1 MWIVLGAACIG
12 LSLGMLGSGGS
23 ILALPV
29 LTYLVGQPEKLAI
42 ASSLAVVGGISV
54 IGAIPYVWKR
64 LVDWRSVAWFGLP
77 GMFGSW
83 LGAMAA
89 QGLSGAIQLL
99 IFSAVMLAA
108 SLRMIAAGRSSPTMP
123 RSTMPLST
131 MAGLHSVR
139 RLAGAGLLV
148 GMMTGVIGI
157 GGGFLIVPALVLLV
171 GLTMQRAVGTSLAI
185 ISANALIGFAK
196 YAAALGA
203 LHLDLD
209 WHVIGMFVALGAIGT
224 IAGHGLG
231 CWLPQQRLKQLF
243 GIVLIGVSVYTFS
256 RELPKLW

>member
-23 ILALPV
+23 ILALPI

-64 LVDWRSVAWFGLP
+64 LVDWRSVAWFGVP
-77 GMFGSW
+77 GMLGSW

-89 QGLSGAIQLL
+89 QGLPGAIQLL

-108 SLRMIAAGRSSPTMP
+108 SLRMIAAGRSSPAMP
-123 RSTMPLST
+123 RSTT
-131 MAGLHSVR
+131 GGVHSVR

-148 GMMTGVIGI
+148 GMMTGIIGI

-171 GLTMQRAVGTSLAI
+171 GLTMQRAVGTSLAVI
-185 ISANALIGFAK
+185 AANAFIGFAK

-203 LHLDLD
+203 LHLRLD

-243 GIVLIGVSVYTFS
+243 GIVLIGISVYTFS